1 MKSTT
6 TILLIVSLMASLWC
20 SDVFGQGATNTGALQ
35 ATIRDPDFWL
45 GTSVNVIG
53 TGLFVTRVHAPKAA
67 RWFGHGTKLLGIPA
81 LTLSI
86 IDIHQKTT
94 DLATWANLAYATWA
108 MGATAIDN
116 VFKVNYRHPMKPVVM
131 VPYVVLY
138 YSAIGFQGVAQYRNG
153 WLPWSIVGFTC
164 LLNVSSSFYA
174 RAKGA
179 D

>member
-116 VFKVNYRHPMKPVVM
+116 VRSIQEWMAAM
-131 VPYVVLY
+131 VDRRFY
-138 YSAIGFQGVAQYRNG
+138 
-153 WLPWSIVGFTC
+153 LPTQC
-164 LLNVSSSFYA
+164 LLFFLCESERRRLVRSTTTFVVDISSHWERLNS
-174 RAKGA
+174 
-179 D
+179 